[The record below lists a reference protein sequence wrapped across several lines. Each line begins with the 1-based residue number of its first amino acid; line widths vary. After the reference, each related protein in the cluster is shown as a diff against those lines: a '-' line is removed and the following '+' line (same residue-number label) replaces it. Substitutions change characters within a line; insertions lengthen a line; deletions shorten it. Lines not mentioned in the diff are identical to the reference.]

1 MTREQ
6 IIADIVSKRPQGI
19 DSIKQML
26 SASIASNGPSGTSCT
41 ENVFQQMLTEI
52 LYELA
57 KKELA

>member
-6 IIADIVSKRPQGI
+6 IIADIVSKKPRGI

-26 SASIASNGPSGTSCT
+26 GASISSNGISCT

-57 KKELA
+57 